1 MSKSIFIF
9 FSCVL
14 LLTPFFL
21 EGDGV
26 GVESQFYICLPF
38 LLLIGIPHGAID
50 NILYLKNSG
59 LSNGQFISIYLL
71 VIGLNIIIW
80 LMIPIAGYCL
90 FLIISAFHFGQ
101 SQFTHYFKQKTVP
114 FQVISF
120 SWGVSILSGLIY
132 FNTGEILAISANDT
146 YLSEI
151 NALHELINIP
161 IVFISSTIITILLLS
176 VSVTRKN
183 ISLENL
189 LMETLVMLIILVT
202 FYLLPLLISFSLYFI
217 ILHSHKVLK
226 EEYNF
231 LKNDNQINNFS
242 GFVKVLAPLT
252 LLSIFGILFIFALIR
267 FEIIEIS
274 YSYSLFLIISS
285 ITLPHVFVMNRFY
298 QLVSK

>member
-21 EGDGV
+21 EGK
-26 GVESQFYICLPF
+26 GVEVSTQFFICLPF

-59 LSNGQFISIYLL
+59 LTNSQFISIYLL
-71 VIGLNIIIW
+71 VIALNICIW
-80 LMIPIAGYCL
+80 LITPIIGYGL

-101 SQFTHYFKQKTVP
+101 SQFTHYFVHKTP
-114 FQVISF
+114 SFQVLSF
-120 SWGVSILSGLIY
+120 FWGVSILSGLIY
-132 FNTGEILAISANDT
+132 FNADEIIAISVGDT

-151 NALHELINIP
+151 NALHKLLNISAL
-161 IVFISSTIITILLLS
+161 FFGSTIISILLLCFS
-176 VSVTRKN
+176 VFLKKIKV
-183 ISLENL
+183 ENL
-189 LMETLVMLIILVT
+189 LMETLVLLIILVT

-226 EEYNF
+226 EEYYF
-231 LKNDNQINNFS
+231 LKKDNQINNFS
-242 GFVKVLAPLT
+242 HFVKILAPLT
-252 LLSIFGILFIFALIR
+252 LLSIFGILLIFALIK
-267 FEIIEIS
+267 FNFINIS
-274 YSYSLFLIISS
+274 YGYSLFLIISS

-298 QLVSK
+298 KFMNN